1 MLHIYYYTL
10 LYYYTLHIY
19 YYTYY
24 TYICI
29 YVVAYII
36 PTCSCWF
43 CNDLPWSLPSFAE
56 CRDVITLSI
65 IYFENDLVI
74 WRKSLLPHDVDYLQ
88 TSLLLTVKS
97 YPLVFYKCWK
107 KNEIISQISF
117 KFSSHHLQN
126 RGWII
131 CCNPFYRVE
140 KKYGTDGLGQLC
152 DGAFISLAIGQMFFL
167 LSLSYSKWSHSL
179 SCWVPCSREA
189 SCQVLWQLW

>member
-1 MLHIYYYTL
+1 ML
-10 LYYYTLHIY
+10 LYITHILL
-19 YYTYY
+19 
-24 TYICI
+24 YILYI
-29 YVVAYII
+29 YMHIC
-36 PTCSCWF
+36 CSIYNSYMF
-43 CNDLPWSLPSFAE
+43 LLILQWSTHDCLPSFAE

-65 IYFENDLVI
+65 IYFENDLFI
-74 WRKSLLPHDVDYLQ
+74 WRKSLLPHDIDYLQ

-152 DGAFISLAIGQMFFL
+152 DGAFISVAIG
-167 LSLSYSKWSHSL
+167 
-179 SCWVPCSREA
+179 
-189 SCQVLWQLW
+189 